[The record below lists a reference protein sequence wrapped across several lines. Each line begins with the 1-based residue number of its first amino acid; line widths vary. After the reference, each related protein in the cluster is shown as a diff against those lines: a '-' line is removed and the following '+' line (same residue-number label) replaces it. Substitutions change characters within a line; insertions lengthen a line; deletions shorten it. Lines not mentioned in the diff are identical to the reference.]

1 VQPPDNVKAEGRER
15 HDTPGK
21 EKCGRKEIRQPFLAT
36 LSPAEQP
43 DRMDRPKKTQQ
54 QKEASVEQFSLSLP
68 FHHTGLKAK
77 NKAPD
82 P

>member
-1 VQPPDNVKAEGRER
+1 
-15 HDTPGK
+15 
-21 EKCGRKEIRQPFLAT
+21 
-36 LSPAEQP
+36 
-43 DRMDRPKKTQQ
+43 MDRPKKTQQ